1 MATLESVLQFLDRL
15 FRPNDFPDYPNAL
28 NGLQVEGLGEVRR
41 LGAAVD
47 ASETT
52 ILEARKR
59 GVDFLLVHHGLF
71 WDGLGP
77 LAGPRFRKVAALIEG
92 KMALYS
98 LHLPLDAHP
107 TLGNCAILGKALGV
121 ELEEG
126 FAAFEGVDVG
136 RWGRL
141 VTDRETLQ
149 RDLADLVEGPVQ
161 LVPGGSREIRR
172 VGILTGSGA
181 GALGEA
187 ASLGL
192 DALVTGEAAHHNYH
206 EAMESGVN
214 LFLAGHYA
222 TEVFGVKALAEHLG
236 AEFGVPWD
244 FLHLPTGL

>member
-1 MATLESVLQFLDRL
+1 MLQFLDGL

-28 NGLQVEGLGEVRR
+28 NGLQVEGPDEVRR

-47 ASETT
+47 ASERT
-52 ILEARKR
+52 ILEARTR

-71 WDGLGP
+71 WNGLGP
-77 LAGPRFRKVAALIEG
+77 LAGPRFRKVVALIEG
-92 KMALYS
+92 RIALYS

-107 TLGNCAILGKALGV
+107 TLGNGAILGGELGV

-126 FAAFEGVDVG
+126 FAAFEGVEVG
-136 RWGRL
+136 WWGHL

-149 RDLADLVEGPVQ
+149 SDLADLVEGPVQ
-161 LVPGGSREIRR
+161 LIPGGPREIRK

-181 GALGEA
+181 GALREA

-206 EAMESGVN
+206 DAMELGVN

-222 TEVFGVKALAEHLG
+222 TEVFGVKALADHVA
-236 AEFGVPWD
+236 AEFGIPWE
-244 FLHLPTGL
+244 FLHFPTGL